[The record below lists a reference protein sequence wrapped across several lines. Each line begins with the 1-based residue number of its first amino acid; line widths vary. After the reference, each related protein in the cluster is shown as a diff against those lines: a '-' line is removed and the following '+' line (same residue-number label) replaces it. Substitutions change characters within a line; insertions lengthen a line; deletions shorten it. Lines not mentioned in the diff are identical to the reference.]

1 MLVVENRRKYG
12 MRADDAVLVEQRQL
26 AARFEH
32 ALDHEHHV
40 RAARVVL
47 VEHERDRPLQRP
59 GQQAFAELG
68 DLLAVLEHD
77 RVLAD
82 EIDAAD
88 VAVEVDAD
96 QRPVEARGHL
106 LDVGRL
112 ARAVIALHHHA
123 PVVSKARQDRER
135 GLGIEAVAVVAVG
148 HVFAVLRKRR
158 HHHFAVHA
166 KVARRNL
173 DVRPQGNEVVG
184 SRHVMTPGE
193 STPTSSA
200 CSSAGLRG
208 TCRRPAPIA
217 CGRGRATS
225 GRRGRSS

>member
-1 MLVVENRRKYG
+1 MLLVANSRKNG

-26 AARFEH
+26 AARLEH

-40 RAARVVL
+40 RATRVVL
-47 VEHERDRPLQRP
+47 VEHERDRALQRP

-68 DLLAVLEHD
+68 DLSSILDHD
-77 RVLAD
+77 GV
-82 EIDAAD
+82 AAHEVD
-88 VAVEVDAD
+88 PAHVAVEVDAD
-96 QRPVEARGHL
+96 QWPVEARGHL

-112 ARAVIALHHHA
+112 TRAVVSLHHHA
-123 PVVSKARQDRER
+123 PVVAKPRENRER
-135 GLGIEAVAVVAVG
+135 GVGIEAVAVVTVG
-148 HVFAVLRKRR
+148 YVFAVLRKRR
-158 HHHFAVHA
+158 HHHVAVHA
-166 KVARRNL
+166 KVARRDF

-184 SRHVMTPGE
+184 GRHVRIPGE

-208 TCRRPAPIA
+208 TCRRPARIA

-225 GRRGRSS
+225 GRRDRSS